1 MLTITLSVL
10 AVIVGV
16 AGLIQVT
23 RRHRRKAQATY
34 DVPVDQEPELM
45 TDNEIAKEL
54 AERRAFDAA
63 VRQELEQCT
72 DEELEA
78 VGEPIFM
85 FKADCDPKF
94 RRRITTRQR
103 VAKELLAERSYQP
116 GNVTIVCSRACRGS
130 KSFQDRLRD

>member
-10 AVIVGV
+10 AVIIGV
-16 AGLIQVT
+16 AGVIQVA

-34 DVPVDQEPELM
+34 DVPVDQKPELM
-45 TDNEIAKEL
+45 TDDEIAKEL
-54 AERRAFDAA
+54 AERLALDAS

-85 FKADCDPKF
+85 FKADCDPEF

-103 VAKELLAERSYQP
+103 VAKELLAD
-116 GNVTIVCSRACRGS
+116 RAHQAGTQS
-130 KSFQDRLRD
+130 PAP